1 MFKHETWFIRHMCE
15 LKRRF
20 LQRDDKSV
28 KLGYMAFQQFYQ
40 RSMRKPAPSYDKFSA
55 SNLYTGFVRFG
66 RYVID
71 LQVVKPLSF
80 LDFLLSVETP
90 IDRWTK
96 PILYE
101 TYIRELNK
109 NEAPL
114 DALER
119 NFLLMQQWAN
129 NTGDRWQDFFRR
141 VEPPLAALWIG
152 SGRISPWVLF
162 VASSAHDLLSRFSPE
177 QNFILD
183 AAIDP
188 VFWRLKIKHHQADV
202 DIIRAMLTEHG
213 I

>member
-1 MFKHETWFIRHMCE
+1 MRHVCE
-15 LKRRF
+15 AKRRF

-28 KLGYMAFQQFYQ
+28 KIGFMAFQQFYE
-40 RSMRKPAPSYDKFSA
+40 RNMRKKAPSYDAFSR
-55 SNLYTGFVRFG
+55 SNLYTAFVRFG

-71 LQVVKPLSF
+71 LRVVKPLSF
-80 LDFLLSVETP
+80 LDFLLNVEVP

-96 PILYE
+96 PLLYE

-109 NEAPL
+109 SEPPL

-129 NTGDRWQDFFRR
+129 DTGDHWQDFFRR
-141 VEPPLAALWIG
+141 VEPPLAALWI
-152 SGRISPWVLF
+152 SNGRISPWVLF
-162 VASSAHDLLSRFSPE
+162 VASSAHDLLARFGPE
-177 QNFILD
+177 QNKILN
-183 AAIDP
+183 AVIDLG
-188 VFWRLKIKHHQADV
+188 FWRLKIKHHQHDV